1 MLAMAWMWW
10 LLAPLLSTAA
20 GAALL
25 SWRGRAE
32 SRSGTLR
39 PGNAIVE
46 HRAMLHALSRV
57 GSNEPLPVNLVL
69 ISAPV
74 EAVEVAGS

>member
-10 LLAPLLSTAA
+10 LLAPLLSTTA

-32 SRSGTLR
+32 ARSATLR
-39 PGNAIVE
+39 PGNAVVE
-46 HRAMLHALSRV
+46 HRAMLDALSRV

>member
-1 MLAMAWMWW
+1 MAWMWW

-20 GAALL
+20 GAGLL
-25 SWRGRAE
+25 GWRGRAE
-32 SRSGTLR
+32 ARSGTLR

-46 HRAMLHALSRV
+46 HRAMLDALSRV

-74 EAVEVAGS
+74 EAAEVAGS